1 MTGSSLLVVAA
12 WSLFALG
19 VGYVVVTLVLFR
31 RPLAAALKA
40 GWIGQFEAPASRRV
54 AFWFAVFG
62 PLLMLSGQVAVHA
75 VNVQDLA
82 LLHTIRIYLVVL
94 GLFGA
99 LALPRSPFWG
109 AVLIGPVLLAGARGW
124 LN

>member
-1 MTGSSLLVVAA
+1 MTGEPLLIVAA

-19 VGYVVVTLVLFR
+19 VGHVVVTLVLFR
-31 RPLAAALKA
+31 RPLLAALKG
-40 GWIGQFEAPASRRV
+40 GWMGQFEAPTSRRV

-62 PLLMLSGQVAVHA
+62 PLLMLTGQVAVHA
-75 VNVQDLA
+75 VSVHDLA
-82 LLHTIRIYLVVL
+82 LLNTLGVYLIVL

-109 AVLIGPVLLAGARGW
+109 AVLIGPVLLAGAHGW
-124 LN
+124 VI